1 MQAVILAAGEGK
13 RVRPLTHSRPK
24 ALIPVANRPI
34 IEYVIDALIKN
45 GIRDIIV
52 VVGYRKEQV
61 TRYLNSLTVPV
72 TVVVQDKQLGTAHAL
87 TCAKSKIT
95 GDFLVLPGDNYID
108 AGSIAKIKNV
118 KNAMLIKEHPNPS
131 NFGVVQL
138 ADGYVT
144 HIVEKPERSPGFM
157 VSTGIYSLSPSFF
170 QYIRENNITDAISCM
185 LEDNQKIHGV
195 VADDWQDAIYPW
207 DLLRMNARLL
217 SHITPSREG
226 TYSRNTTIT
235 GAVHIG
241 KETTIGPNT
250 VIAGPVVIG
259 NDCEIGPNCCIMPN
273 TSIGARAR
281 IEPFC
286 FIGNALLMDD
296 SSIGSHSR
304 ILDTVLGEGCVL
316 ADHISTCTSAS
327 LMEIEGTI
335 TKPEFGAILGDG
347 VQAGAFTTFKN
358 CIVGN
363 NTTVED
369 GNRVIS
375 SFVPD
380 DSLVI

>member
-87 TCAKSKIT
+87 TCARSKIK

-108 AGSIAKIKNV
+108 AGSIAKIKNI

-144 HIVEKPERSPGFM
+144 HIVEKPERFPGFM
-157 VSTGIYSLSPSFF
+157 VSTGIFSLSSSFF
-170 QYIRENNITDAISCM
+170 PYIRENNITDAISCM

-226 TYSRNTTIT
+226 SSSRNTTIT

-241 KETTIGPNT
+241 KGTTIGPNT

-259 NDCEIGPNCCIMPN
+259 DDCEIGPNCCIMPN

-286 FIGNALLMDD
+286 YIGNALLMDD

-304 ILDTVLGEGCVL
+304 ILDAVLGEGCAL
-316 ADHISTCTSAS
+316 ADHTSTCMSAS

>member
-87 TCAKSKIT
+87 TCARSKIK

-108 AGSIAKIKNV
+108 AGSIAKIKNI

-157 VSTGIYSLSPSFF
+157 VSTGIFSLSSSFF
-170 QYIRENNITDAISCM
+170 PYIRENNITDAISCM

-226 TYSRNTTIT
+226 SSSRNTTIT

-241 KETTIGPNT
+241 KGTTIGPNT
-250 VIAGPVVIG
+250 VITGPVVIG
-259 NDCEIGPNCCIMPN
+259 DDCEIGPNCCIMPN

-286 FIGNALLMDD
+286 YIGNALLMDD
-296 SSIGSHSR
+296 GSIGSHSR
-304 ILDTVLGEGCVL
+304 ILDAVLGEGCVL
-316 ADHISTCTSAS
+316 ADHTSTCMSAS

>member
-87 TCAKSKIT
+87 TCARSKIK

-108 AGSIAKIKNV
+108 AGSIAKIKNI

-144 HIVEKPERSPGFM
+144 HIVEKPERSQGFM
-157 VSTGIYSLSPSFF
+157 VSTGIFSLSSSFF
-170 QYIRENNITDAISCM
+170 PYIRENNITDAISCM

-226 TYSRNTTIT
+226 SSSRNTTIT

-241 KETTIGPNT
+241 KGTTIGPNT
-250 VIAGPVVIG
+250 VITGPVVIG
-259 NDCEIGPNCCIMPN
+259 DDCEIGPNCCIMPN

-286 FIGNALLMDD
+286 YIGNALLMDD
-296 SSIGSHSR
+296 GSIGSHSR
-304 ILDTVLGEGCVL
+304 ILDAVLGEGCVL
-316 ADHISTCTSAS
+316 ADHTSTCMSAS

>member
-34 IEYVIDALIKN
+34 IEYVIDALTKN

-87 TCAKSKIT
+87 TCARSKII

-144 HIVEKPERSPGFM
+144 HI
-157 VSTGIYSLSPSFF
+157 
-170 QYIRENNITDAISCM
+170 
-185 LEDNQKIHGV
+185 
-195 VADDWQDAIYPW
+195 
-207 DLLRMNARLL
+207 
-217 SHITPSREG
+217 
-226 TYSRNTTIT
+226 
-235 GAVHIG
+235 
-241 KETTIGPNT
+241 
-250 VIAGPVVIG
+250 
-259 NDCEIGPNCCIMPN
+259 
-273 TSIGARAR
+273 
-281 IEPFC
+281 
-286 FIGNALLMDD
+286 
-296 SSIGSHSR
+296 
-304 ILDTVLGEGCVL
+304 
-316 ADHISTCTSAS
+316 
-327 LMEIEGTI
+327 
-335 TKPEFGAILGDG
+335 
-347 VQAGAFTTFKN
+347 
-358 CIVGN
+358 
-363 NTTVED
+363 
-369 GNRVIS
+369 
-375 SFVPD
+375 
-380 DSLVI
+380 

>member
-87 TCAKSKIT
+87 TCARSKIK

-108 AGSIAKIKNV
+108 AGSIAKIKNI

-157 VSTGIYSLSPSFF
+157 VSTGIFSLSSSFF
-170 QYIRENNITDAISCM
+170 PYIRENNITDAISCM

-226 TYSRNTTIT
+226 SSSRNTTIT

-241 KETTIGPNT
+241 KGTTIGPNT
-250 VIAGPVVIG
+250 VITGPVVIG
-259 NDCEIGPNCCIMPN
+259 DDCEIGPNCCIMPN

-286 FIGNALLMDD
+286 YIGNALLMDD
-296 SSIGSHSR
+296 GSIGSHSR
-304 ILDTVLGEGCVL
+304 ILDAVLGEGCAL
-316 ADHISTCTSAS
+316 ADHTSTCMSAS